1 MKIIFIVLAVCC
13 FSIKPFAQTAWP
25 SIDRVKFFK
34 EDSIIDATL
43 SMDITKLLNGKSK
56 PEYFPAT
63 FSCKIYD
70 TVVTEKIRIIA
81 RGVMRRQICYMP
93 PLKLD
98 FRTDSLS
105 PLYKLNSLKLVSSCN
120 PNNAYD
126 QLLLKE
132 YLIYK
137 MYNLITDKSFHVR
150 LLNLSYEDSREK
162 KKTEVQHAFLIEDVK
177 EMAKR
182 NDCRDLKN
190 LKLNGQSTD
199 RKQFTIFSIFEYMI
213 GNTDWGVSVNH
224 NTTLI
229 ALKKDSTARP
239 FVVPFDFDYS
249 GLVDAQYAVPSEGLE
264 IENVR
269 QRWYRGFPRT
279 MEELQ
284 EVLVIYNQQKEKIY
298 SLINN
303 FELLTVKN
311 RKAIIDYLD
320 DFYKT
325 INDPRQVKSV
335 FIDNA
340 RKE

>member
-1 MKIIFIVLAVCC
+1 MRIIFILLAISC
-13 FSIKPFAQTAWP
+13 FSAKPFAQSGLP

-34 EDSIIDATL
+34 NDSTIIATL
-43 SMDITKLLNGKSK
+43 SMDISKLLNTKSK
-56 PEYFPAT
+56 PVYYPAT

-70 TVVTEKIRIIA
+70 TDVTEKIRVIA

-98 FRTDSLS
+98 FHTDSLS

-120 PNNAYD
+120 PNSAYD

-137 MYNLITDKSFHVR
+137 IYNLITDKSLNVR
-150 LLNLSYEDSREK
+150 LLNLSYEDSRGK
-162 KKTEVQHAFLIEDVK
+162 KKTDLQHAFLIEDVK
-177 EMAKR
+177 ELAKR
-182 NDCRDLKN
+182 NDCRSLKD
-190 LKLNGQSTD
+190 LKLNGQNTD
-199 RKQFTIFSIFEYMI
+199 RKQFTIFSVFEYMI

-229 ALKKDSTARP
+229 ALKKDSSARP

-249 GLVDAQYAVPSEGLE
+249 GLVDAEYAVPNEGLE

-269 QRWYRGFPRT
+269 QRVYRGYPRT
-279 MEELQ
+279 IEELQ
-284 EVLVIYNQQKEKIY
+284 EVFAIYNQQKENIY
-298 SLINN
+298 SLVNN
-303 FELLTVKN
+303 FQLLTVKN
-311 RKAIIDYLD
+311 RKAITDYLD
-320 DFYKT
+320 GFYKT
-325 INDPRQVKSV
+325 INDSRQIKSV